1 MFIACIVAP
10 INPTN
15 AAESIT
21 SAVNAIN
28 NNTNRSSITQKY
40 NSGWAVYIDNDLFSS
55 AETDRDY
62 TGGLAVTLSGRRAQE
77 FLLSTDSWLDTIDR
91 WVRFDTLYKQ
101 SPHFQLHS
109 FEYGFTLFTPRDTS
123 IVEPIL
129 DDHPYASLFFIANTE
144 QTVKPADK
152 ISYQSTLTLGILGLP
167 VAEDVQVSL
176 HQLTGTALPKG
187 WENQISYGGEPTA
200 KYTVSAQ
207 KTLSNIYRVSAIDYD
222 IKANVEA
229 NIGYSTDINAGFSGR
244 WGRINTPWWSF
255 NPHQAEY
262 INLGSPVVA
271 DRLDGSKSE
280 FYFWAG
286 FNIKYRFYN
295 AILQGQFRESAVS
308 YSRDQLESFI
318 YEAWMGVTREFAT
331 GFNASFFVR
340 GRTAEIKGPNAR
352 KPLWGG
358 FIFSRS
364 Y

>member
-1 MFIACIVAP
+1 M
-10 INPTN
+10 T
-15 AAESIT
+15 E
-21 SAVNAIN
+21 
-28 NNTNRSSITQKY
+28 KY

-62 TGGLAVTLSGRRAQE
+62 TGGLAVTLSGQRAQE
-77 FLLSTDSWLDTIDR
+77 FLLSTDNWLDTIDR
-91 WVRFDTLYKQ
+91 WVRFDTLYQK

-123 IVEPIL
+123 IAEPIF

-144 QTVKPADK
+144 QTVIPANK
-152 ISYQSTLTLGILGLP
+152 FSYQSTLTLGILGLP

-176 HQLTGTALPKG
+176 HKLTGTALPQG

-200 KYTVSAQ
+200 KYTVSVQ
-207 KTLSNIYRVSAIDYD
+207 KTLTNIYRQGKSDYD
-222 IKANVEA
+222 IKASMEG

-262 INLGSPVVA
+262 INLGAPVVA
-271 DRLDGSKSE
+271 DRLEGSTSE

-295 AILQGQFRESAVS
+295 AILQGQFRDSVVTFS
-308 YSRDQLESFI
+308 SDQLESVI
-318 YEAWMGVTREFAT
+318 YEGWTGITREFGT
-331 GFNASFFVR
+331 GLNVSFFVR

-358 FIFSRS
+358 FIFSKS